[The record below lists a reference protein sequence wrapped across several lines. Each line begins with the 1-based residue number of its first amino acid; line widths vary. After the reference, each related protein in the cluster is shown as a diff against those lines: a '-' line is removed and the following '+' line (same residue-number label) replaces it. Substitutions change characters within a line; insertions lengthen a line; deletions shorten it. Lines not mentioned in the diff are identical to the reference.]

1 MVDVTRY
8 LRDKGFN
15 AKEKVRLFLK
25 MSKVKYIIKSNSK
38 FKVERI
44 PGRYG
49 GTKMS
54 SDLFDV
60 MERWLKGEPLPQLNR
75 KEYEVSS
82 FVNEF
87 FKNKVFTQY
96 KVGDYIVDWFIPEIG
111 LVVEFFE
118 KEHKYKKEYDK
129 ERLIFISKKFNVFI
143 VYEDTVMENLAQ
155 LAIKFKL

>member
-54 SDLFDV
+54 SDLFEI

-87 FKNKVFTQY
+87 FKNKVFKQH

>member
-25 MSKVKYIIKSNSK
+25 MSKVKYIIKSNPK

-54 SDLFDV
+54 SDLFEI

-111 LVVEFFE
+111 LVVDFFE

-129 ERLIFISKKFNVFI
+129 ERLVFISKNFNVFI
-143 VYEDTVMENLAQ
+143 IYEDTVMENLAQ

>member
-54 SDLFDV
+54 SDLFEI

-87 FKNKVFTQY
+87 FKNKVFKQH

-129 ERLIFISKKFNVFI
+129 ERLIFLSKKFNVFI